1 MNINSRREEIIIEL
15 EMILNFSYLNLRNK
29 LIYFMVS
36 LISYTFK
43 VLPIK
48 KINKWCKNWEKYL
61 VLLVYLVE

>member
-15 EMILNFSYLNLRNK
+15 EKILIFSYLNLKNK
-29 LIYFMVS
+29 LIYFMVP

-48 KINKWCKNWEKYL
+48 KLINGAKIGKNIWPYWFT
-61 VLLVYLVE
+61 

>member
-15 EMILNFSYLNLRNK
+15 EKILNFSYLNLNNN
-29 LIYFMVS
+29 LIYFMVP

-48 KINKWCKNWEKYL
+48 KLINGEKIGKNIWSYWFT
-61 VLLVYLVE
+61 